1 MPTEVIVAQFTFRS
15 TVNPPRSEV
24 VFSLAGVKNPDS
36 TRPIELTQPVEI
48 YDENGLKMREVSE
61 KPPTFSMKVP
71 AEVTQRTL
79 VLDNYEANAKTG
91 FTLTY
96 TTVNRLV
103 PMALIVI
110 SYPASAEFVAGE
122 EITCAVT
129 VNAIVYVHICRL
141 DRIRREITF

>member
-1 MPTEVIVAQFTFRS
+1 MPTGVIVAQFTFRS
-15 TVNPPRSEV
+15 TVNPPRTEV

-36 TRPIELTQPVEI
+36 TKPIELTQPVEI
-48 YDENGLKMREVSE
+48 YDEHGLLMREVSE

-71 AEVTQRTL
+71 AEITQRTL

-110 SYPASAEFVAGE
+110 SYPVSAEFVAGE

-129 VNAIVYVHICRL
+129 VNAVVYVHICRL